1 MDGNALAADFILGL
15 DWRAL
20 PAAVQRRAGL
30 CLMDALGATLA
41 GTLAP
46 ISRLAVDYASEAWRG
61 DAATAWTYAA
71 DIGLRGRRVS
81 APGAAFANACAA
93 NALDV
98 DDDAVF
104 TRGHPGAQLI
114 PAALA
119 VAEKVGA
126 GGQALLEAL
135 VIGYE
140 VAIRAGRCW
149 HAHHPDYQADGSWG
163 SLACAAAAAR
173 LLRLDRERIQHALG
187 IAEYHAPNA
196 PMMRDIAH
204 PTMVKHAIG
213 WGAMTGVTAAEL
225 AARGYTGIPSL
236 LGLAEYREWVA
247 DLGQVYW
254 MADWVFYKE
263 WCSCAWGHAA
273 CAAARQLVQR
283 HSIAVE
289 EIASITVYAFDEAVA
304 LCQRHPTTTEEAQF
318 SVKWPLACLL
328 LDGEIGPR
336 QILEH
341 RLGDPAVRDLADKVR
356 IVLDPEA
363 DALYKASR
371 GLDLRMHSRV
381 VITLR
386 DGRAFDSGMV
396 ERAADRFDR
405 AALEAKFRWLVG
417 HVMPPEKAEALLR
430 MLRHF
435 EDVGHV
441 SELIGAIQAA
451 DATSSL
457 APRP

>member
-1 MDGNALAADFILGL
+1 MDGNALTADFILGL
-15 DWRAL
+15 DWHAL
-20 PAAVQRRAGL
+20 PAVVQHRARL

-46 ISRLAVDYASEAWRG
+46 ISRLAADYAADVWRG
-61 DAATAWTYAA
+61 DAATALAYAPET
-71 DIGLRGRRVS
+71 GLRGRRVS

-149 HAHHPDYQADGSWG
+149 HAHHADYQADGSWG

-173 LLRLDRERIQHALG
+173 LLRLDRVQIGHALG

-196 PMMRDIAH
+196 PMMRDIAQ
-204 PTMVKHAIG
+204 PAMVKHAIG

-236 LGLAEYREWVA
+236 LGFPEYREWVA
-247 DLGQVYW
+247 DLGQTYW

-273 CAAARQLVQR
+273 CMAARQLVER
-283 HSIAVE
+283 HGIAVE
-289 EIASITVYAFDEAVA
+289 DIARISVHAFDEAVQ
-304 LCQRHPTTTEEAQF
+304 LYQHHPTTTEEAQF

-336 QILEH
+336 QVLEH
-341 RLGDPAVRDLADKVR
+341 RLGDPAVRALADKIEV
-356 IVLDPEA
+356 VLDPEA
-363 DALYKASR
+363 DALYRASR
-371 GLDLRMHSRV
+371 GVDLRMHSRV

-386 DGRAFDSGMV
+386 DGRSFDSGMV

-417 HVMPPEKAEALLR
+417 HVMPPAEAESLLV
-430 MLRHF
+430 MLRRF
-435 EDVGHV
+435 EDVENV
-441 SELIGAIQAA
+441 SELTTAIQAPA
-451 DATSSL
+451 SGFPPPSC
-457 APRP
+457 P